1 MAHNDAN
8 AQVYLRLLGGEAVAS
23 QLLHYKGNGEFVQS
37 MSSFGDISGVSIKV
51 IELMFPLHFGNF
63 AGVFVKLL
71 WVLLGLSTALL
82 PISGMMMWLA
92 KRTRGSSPSLSVQAY
107 ALWNRFI
114 IGSCGGLVLA
124 SFVLFPLQVVLNYTV
139 IGVAQNSF
147 FGPVFFYTWLAWLLL
162 SVLPIGYKNY
172 FKLTLLL
179 CGASLA
185 LVLPLNIIFGVSNV
199 INLNSS
205 LVAIVDI
212 SFMVVGIA
220 CIFGALKIKNTQ
232 KLQAEV
238 QPA

>member
-1 MAHNDAN
+1 
-8 AQVYLRLLGGEAVAS
+8 
-23 QLLHYKGNGEFVQS
+23 
-37 MSSFGDISGVSIKV
+37 
-51 IELMFPLHFGNF
+51 
-63 AGVFVKLL
+63 
-71 WVLLGLSTALL
+71 
-82 PISGMMMWLA
+82 MMWLA

-107 ALWNRFI
+107 ARWNRFI

-124 SFVLFPLQVVLNYTV
+124 SVVLFPLQVVLNYTV

-162 SVLPIGYKNY
+162 SVLPVGYKNY

-205 LVAIVDI
+205 LAAIVDI

-232 KLQAEV
+232 NYKQRYNPHERTTNYNCHGKSIINDA
-238 QPA
+238 QYTQKHTHNTH